1 MRPPATQYY
10 TLKQLQQPCPVVLS
24 ALAYLGHADDAAAAA
39 AFAAGT
45 AELASMDPKPRL
57 AARPA
62 CAVQAVHEALVR
74 PATVAAPA
82 RRGGCRRAGRA
93 GRALGSIRGLT
104 WIFNAC

>member
-10 TLKQLQQPCPVVLS
+10 TLKQLQQSCSVVLS
-24 ALAYLGHADDAAAAA
+24 ALAYLGHADDAAA

-62 CAVQAVHEALVR
+62 CAVQAVHGS
-74 PATVAAPA
+74 
-82 RRGGCRRAGRA
+82 GG
-93 GRALGSIRGLT
+93 
-104 WIFNAC
+104 